1 MKYAQDNTRYKDLHK
16 KTDNSR
22 IADKTK
28 SSNYMTYK
36 RKQKESG

>member
-1 MKYAQDNTRYKDLHK
+1 MKYAQDNTRYEYLHK
-16 KTDNSR
+16 KTNNLR

-28 SSNYMTYK
+28 CSNYMTYK